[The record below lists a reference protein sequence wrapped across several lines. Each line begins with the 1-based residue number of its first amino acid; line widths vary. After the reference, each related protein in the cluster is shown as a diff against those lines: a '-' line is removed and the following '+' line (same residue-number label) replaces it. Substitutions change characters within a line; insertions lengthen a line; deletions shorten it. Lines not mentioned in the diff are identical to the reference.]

1 MVIQRP
7 PEERKNLVRFQDLA
21 PNYERKM
28 KRHFYEVKKIAPN
41 AFGVYSKDYGSTGGM
56 HLLKVFHTE
65 EECNSYIVELV
76 QITG

>member
-1 MVIQRP
+1 
-7 PEERKNLVRFQDLA
+7 
-21 PNYERKM
+21 M

-65 EECNSYIVELV
+65 EECNKYIVELV
-76 QITG
+76 QTIG